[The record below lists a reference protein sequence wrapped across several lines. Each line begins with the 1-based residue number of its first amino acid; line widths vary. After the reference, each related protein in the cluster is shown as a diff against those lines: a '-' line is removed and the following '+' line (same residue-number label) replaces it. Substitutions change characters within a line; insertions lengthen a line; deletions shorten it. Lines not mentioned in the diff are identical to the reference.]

1 MLFWRSACVIC
12 VCSAG
17 FYNKPAVEDQ
27 NSSFKVWGEKTNL
40 HFLIKWS
47 KLRILYLI
55 LFFLLN
61 LLNTVFLNNR
71 HLLHKAHNKH
81 TQMLAITW
89 RALNAVCGAAGIILQ
104 FHHHHSWPKASD
116 DVHTS
121 SSAWRSPAPITR
133 IGDISGGG
141 AWRRHNMGQWPFLQ
155 SQGVF
160 LSCTE
165 SVYPPPPPLPLMPRQ
180 GLMGTSVTSN
190 GGPVNTNSSVYY
202 HNL

>member
-1 MLFWRSACVIC
+1 MGKKRQIYIFSLNHQNKGYSIWFFSLKSIQYRISKQQTSAPQ
-12 VCSAG
+12 STQRA
-17 FYNKPAVEDQ
+17 
-27 NSSFKVWGEKTNL
+27 
-40 HFLIKWS
+40 
-47 KLRILYLI
+47 
-55 LFFLLN
+55 
-61 LLNTVFLNNR
+61 
-71 HLLHKAHNKH
+71 H

-89 RALNAVCGAAGIILQ
+89 RALNTGRGAAGIILQ

-121 SSAWRSPAPITR
+121 SSAWWSLTPITWIR
-133 IGDISGGG
+133 DISGGG
-141 AWRRHNMGQWPFLQ
+141 AWRTHNMGQWPFLQ

-165 SVYPPPPPLPLMPRQ
+165 SVHPPPPPLPLMPRQ